1 MSLPLSFSGSS
12 RHVLVSTGITLLHLG
27 VFGLLAARATTPATL
42 PEITPV
48 QLIAL
53 APEPTPVA
61 LASEPAAAPAL
72 PGAQQRTQAP
82 KRPALPKPAANPER
96 KPDPAPRPR
105 TPAREVPAPEP
116 GAVTEPP
123 VRPAP
128 ADGRADPAPPATAR
142 AGAASTGLD
151 QAKDDVPAAPAVELP
166 STRASYLNNP
176 KPPYPASSKR
186 LGETGTV
193 LLRVLV
199 GADGSA
205 ERVALKKSSGFDAL
219 DSSALDTVRRWR
231 FVPGKRNGLP
241 VAMEYTVP
249 IAFRLE

>member
-1 MSLPLSFSGSS
+1 MSLSLSLSGSS
-12 RHVLVSTGITLLHLG
+12 RPVLVSTGITLLHLG
-27 VFGLLAARATTPATL
+27 LFGILAAKATTPAVL

-53 APEPTPVA
+53 VPEPAPA
-61 LASEPAAAPAL
+61 APAPEPAAAPA
-72 PGAQQRTQAP
+72 P
-82 KRPALPKPAANPER
+82 PKPEKPAEAPVRKSPPKPTVKPER
-96 KPDPAPRPR
+96 KPDPIPPAKTPAPKEPAPQHSPAAEQPTQAEKPDSSTDSAPRSND
-105 TPAREVPAPEP
+105 TPGKAPSGQGQARSDA
-116 GAVTEPP
+116 
-123 VRPAP
+123 
-128 ADGRADPAPPATAR
+128 
-142 AGAASTGLD
+142 
-151 QAKDDVPAAPAVELP
+151 PAAPTVELP

-219 DSSALDTVRRWR
+219 DSSALETVRRWR
-231 FVPGKRNGLP
+231 FVPGKRNGVP
-241 VAMEYTVP
+241 AAMEYTVP

>member
-1 MSLPLSFSGSS
+1 MSLPLPLSGSS
-12 RHVLVSTGITLLHLG
+12 RPILVSTGITLLHLG
-27 VFGLLAARATTPATL
+27 LFGILAAQATTPAVL

-53 APEPTPVA
+53 APEP
-61 LASEPAAAPAL
+61 EPAAPAPEPAPA
-72 PGAQQRTQAP
+72 PAP
-82 KRPALPKPAANPER
+82 EKPKKSAKAPVRKSPPKPTVKPER
-96 KPDPAPRPR
+96 KPDPIPRAKTPSPKEPAPQRNSAAAQPTQADKPESSTDTAPRNTESPGK
-105 TPAREVPAPEP
+105 TPA
-116 GAVTEPP
+116 GQ
-123 VRPAP
+123 
-128 ADGRADPAPPATAR
+128 G
-142 AGAASTGLD
+142 
-151 QAKDDVPAAPAVELP
+151 QANNDAPAAPAVELP

-219 DSSALDTVRRWR
+219 DNSALETVRRWR
-231 FVPGKRNGLP
+231 FVPGKRNGVP
-241 VAMEYTVP
+241 TAMEYTVP